1 MGKNTVKI
9 AYTYEIENN
18 KNSEPYKNKIGLMY
32 VSDYGYAASPENWNT
47 TLDNYNNDANRNN
60 NWLYSGMIEWLL
72 TPTPPDLAFRIES
85 VGSIGVDYTYE
96 YYYAETFAY
105 LETRPTFYLKSDVT
119 YVSGTGT
126 ESDPYRIA

>member
-1 MGKNTVKI
+1 
-9 AYTYEIENN
+9 
-18 KNSEPYKNKIGLMY
+18 
-32 VSDYGYAASPENWNT
+32 
-47 TLDNYNNDANRNN
+47 
-60 NWLYSGMIEWLL
+60 MIEWLL

-119 YVSGTGT
+119 YISGTGT
-126 ESDPYRIA
+126 QSDPYRIA